1 MRSAPFFHFFIK
13 NDEIIEKIN
22 TQDRKSMQQPMT
34 FSFLHDRNWMKIQR
48 QQSTLPDLK
57 IYTKFNI
64 EETFSVRAQILHPSY
79 SRLRFENTGD
89 HIDNILNTIRNVKN
103 TREKIKCNE
112 KIKMFFTSLGRGP
125 YREQLCSLSWV
136 PVFLL
141 SLDFSTWSK
150 WKNWVNILKAVFS
163 RQVMQAQI
171 RLQTIVFHP

>member
-1 MRSAPFFHFFIK
+1 
-13 NDEIIEKIN
+13 
-22 TQDRKSMQQPMT
+22 MT

-103 TREKIKCNE
+103 TSEKIKCNE
-112 KIKMFFTSLGRGP
+112 KIKMLFTSLGRGP

-141 SLDFSTWSK
+141 SLNFSTWSK

-163 RQVMQAQI
+163 RQVMPAQI